1 MSCTLSHTYIRNH
14 SLNLPD
20 PLTGAPLEEAINSPF
35 VRRNAYA
42 EGLLYEKTAIMISAD
57 PGTGKSILSLQLAVQ
72 LSSGLP
78 LFGTLLVPH
87 QLKVYYIQK
96 ERPQLEVMER
106 LKTFK
111 ESIEINHSNLIID
124 SSLQTINLS
133 QLKYR
138 DDICN
143 RILKHNPSLIII
155 DPIGAGLGG
164 LSKDEIAND
173 FCSMLTFIQQRIGNA
188 YWLSHHTTKQQY
200 APDGTKVDKEKPFY
214 GSQWLDA
221 FVTGHYHITK
231 TSEGS
236 NWRKTKDNYGVLLNK
251 FSLDYEGDTNLSYL
265 KLDNM
270 TAKDKVL
277 NYINSIRSY
286 KKTFKFSE
294 LSLAT
299 GCVTDTLRH
308 TLRDPIFNEVL
319 ERDKSI
325 GEATLY
331 KIKD

>member
-1 MSCTLSHTYIRNH
+1 M
-14 SLNLPD
+14 NLPD
-20 PLTGAPLEEAINSPF
+20 PLTGEPLKEAIKSPF
-35 VRRNAYA
+35 VRRTAYA

-78 LFGTLLVPH
+78 LFGTLLVPKP
-87 QLKVYYIQK
+87 LKVYYIQK

-111 ESIEINHSNLIID
+111 ESIEINHDNLIID
-124 SSLQTINLS
+124 SALQAINLS
-133 QLKYR
+133 NLKYR
-138 DDICN
+138 EGISE
-143 RILKHNPSLIII
+143 RILKYNPNLIII

-173 FCSMLTFIQQRIGNA
+173 FCSMLTYIQSRIGNS
-188 YWLSHHTTKQQY
+188 YWLSHHTVKETFDR
-200 APDGTKVDKEKPFY
+200 DGNLIEKSKPFY

-221 FVTGHYHITK
+221 FVTGHYHVKKVNDGT
-231 TSEGS
+231 T
-236 NWRKTKDNYGVLLNK
+236 WRKTKDNYGLLLSN

-265 KLDNM
+265 KLENM
-270 TAKDKVL
+270 TARDKVL
-277 NYINSIRSY
+277 NYINSIKSF

-294 LSLAT
+294 LSIAT

-308 TLRDPIFNEVL
+308 TLRDPIFNKLL
-319 ERDKSI
+319 ERTKSI

-331 KIKD
+331 KVKD